1 MRRCS
6 LLVIVLLVGYA
17 AVADVEI
24 VLPQVANAVEQTAA
38 EELAEHWQKATG
50 EATAT
55 VTAATG
61 TARWT
66 FRLGRAAR
74 LDLAGLT
81 KNDAR
86 IRIGTGEIDIAG
98 IDGDS
103 TKMNPSVP
111 SGTLFGVYSF
121 LERELGVRW
130 LWPGELGTICPKS
143 SNVALAPKEWT
154 VHYMAFAEWRAP
166 HKVGSPGWADKKNAQ
181 KFYDDQDVW
190 LRRHRFSKCDNLS
203 KGHAFTAWLK
213 EYGKEHPEW
222 FNELPDGTRRSDPFY
237 SYGRPEF
244 VSLCVSNRELVKEI
258 VRRWA
263 ESGDGDVLNG
273 NENDTAA
280 KCCCANCLAADM
292 TGDDDGRRAR
302 AAEAFAAK
310 SNNWFHALG
319 SLSARYAAFYSALLS
334 EGRKVRPDCRVIA
347 GVYANYSKPP
357 AKGTRLDKSI
367 VLRYC
372 PPVMYPWT
380 DEKVNLFKS
389 CWQGWA
395 ETGASLMMRPN
406 FTLDGHNFPLMYYK
420 RYVECY
426 DFVRVRGLAAVDMDS
441 LMGVY
446 GANGLTTYVMAAK
459 NSRPDATLAVLEGE
473 YFAAFGSA
481 APVMRECRDVFEKA
495 TESGFATMGE
505 EDRIEGGGC
514 ENFMLKAYRVFP
526 PEMLKSAGAKIKA
539 AMAMERDPVVS
550 RRLRF
555 VLAGLGDA
563 LLVMKTQRGFVEYQK
578 NNDRRAFASAYREL
592 IDFRRR
598 NEGLGY
604 LNMATVDYYESR
616 HWPRH
621 LAMIGDGAREL
632 GGWEL
637 NLTPDHEAGKWKK
650 IDKLWYWRP
659 DYNDV
664 GWYRCRFGLTDEE
677 AVKFRRVVFGAVDG
691 IPKVY
696 LNGKLVQRGH
706 PVADPGMAWRTPFAV
721 PVGGAFT
728 SGENELLISIDKK
741 VSGRRGI
748 TRPVFIDLET
758 EK

>member
-1 MRRCS
+1 MKRLAFLVASVS
-6 LLVIVLLVGYA
+6 LFPTLA
-17 AVADVEI
+17 ADVEI

-50 EATAT
+50 EYAAI
-55 VTAATG
+55 VTNATG
-61 TARWT
+61 TTQWT

-74 LDLAGLT
+74 LDLDGLT
-81 KNDAR
+81 KNDTR
-86 IRIGTGEIDIAG
+86 IRISANEIDIAG

-103 TKMNPSVP
+103 AKMSPKVP

-130 LWPGELGTICPKS
+130 LWPGELGTICPKCS
-143 SNVALAPKEWT
+143 DVVLAPKEWT
-154 VHYMAFAEWRAP
+154 VRYMAFSEWRAP
-166 HKVGSPGWADKKNAQ
+166 HQIGSPGWADKETARR
-181 KFYDDQDVW
+181 FYNDQDIW
-190 LRRHRFSKCDNLS
+190 LRRHRFSKCDSLE
-203 KGHAFTAWLK
+203 KGHAFTKWFG
-213 EYGKEHPEW
+213 EYGKEHSEW
-222 FNELPDGTRRSDPFY
+222 FNELPDGTRRSDPLY

-244 VSLCVSNRELVKEI
+244 ISLCVSNRELAKEI

-263 ESGDGDVLNG
+263 ESNEGDVING
-273 NENDTAA
+273 NENDTAG
-280 KCCCANCLAADM
+280 KCCCANCLAADK
-292 TGDDDGRRAR
+292 TGCDKGRRTR

-310 SNNWFHALG
+310 SNNWFRALG
-319 SLSARYAAFYSALLS
+319 SLSTRYAAFYAALLA

-357 AKGTRLDKSI
+357 VNGTCLGRNV

-389 CWQGWA
+389 YWQGWA

-406 FTLDGHNFPLMYYK
+406 FTLDGHNFPLMYY
-420 RYVECY
+420 RHYVDCY
-426 DFVRVRGLAAVDMDS
+426 DFVRAHGLSAVDMDS

-446 GANGLTTYVMAAK
+446 GANGLTTYVIAAK
-459 NSRPDATLAVLEGE
+459 NSRPDATLAALEDE

-481 APVMRECRDVFEKA
+481 APVVRDVCAMFAKA
-495 TESGFATMGE
+495 SDGGFASGNPYDT
-505 EDRIEGGGC
+505 IEGGKYSEFILFAHC
-514 ENFMLKAYRVFP
+514 IFP
-526 PEMLKSAGAKIKA
+526 PELLKSAGAKIKA
-539 AMAMERDPVVS
+539 AMSAERDPVVA

-555 VLAGLGDA
+555 VLTGLGDA
-563 LLVMKTQRGFVEYQK
+563 LLVLKTQRGFVDYQK
-578 NNDRRAFASAYREL
+578 NNVRKAFASAYREL

-621 LAMIGDGAREL
+621 LAMIGESAREL

-637 NLTPDHEAGKWKK
+637 NLNPDHEAGKWKK
-650 IDKLWYWRP
+650 IDRLWYWRP
-659 DYNDV
+659 DYNGV
-664 GWYRCRFGLTDEE
+664 GWYRCRFNLTDEE
-677 AVKFRRVVFGAVDG
+677 AATFGRIVCGAVDG
-691 IPKVY
+691 LPTIY
-696 LNGKLVQRGH
+696 LNGKMVQQGH
-706 PVADPGMAWRTPFAV
+706 PVADPGIAWRTPFAV
-721 PVGGAFT
+721 SVGGVFKA
-728 SGENELLISIDKK
+728 GENELLVRLDKK

-748 TRPVFIDLET
+748 TRPVFIDSET

>member
-1 MRRCS
+1 MKKF
-6 LLVIVLLVGYA
+6 VLLA
-17 AVADVEI
+17 AIVAELSVAAADIEI
-24 VLPQVANAVEQTAA
+24 VLPHGANAVERTAA
-38 EELAEHWQKATG
+38 QELVEHWQKATG
-50 EATAT
+50 EYAAI
-55 VTAATG
+55 VTNTTG
-61 TARWT
+61 TARRT

-74 LDLAGLT
+74 LDLIGLT
-81 KNDAR
+81 KNDTKIHISAN
-86 IRIGTGEIDIAG
+86 EIDIAG

-103 TKMNPSVP
+103 VKMSPSVP

-130 LWPGELGTICPKS
+130 LWPGELGTICPKCS
-143 SNVALAPKEWT
+143 DVVLAPKEWT
-154 VHYMAFAEWRAP
+154 VRYMAFSEWRAP
-166 HKVGSPGWADKKNAQ
+166 HQIGSPGWADKETERR
-181 KFYDDQDVW
+181 FYNDQDVW
-190 LRRHRFSKCDNLS
+190 LRRHRFSRCDSLS
-203 KGHAFTAWLK
+203 KGHAFTTWFK

-237 SYGRPEF
+237 SYGRSEF
-244 VSLCVSNRELVKEI
+244 VSLCVSNCELVKEI

-292 TGDDDGRRAR
+292 TGDDEGRRAR

-310 SNNWFHALG
+310 SNNWVRALG
-319 SLSARYAAFYSALLS
+319 SLSTRYAAFYSALLA

-357 AKGTRLDKSI
+357 AKGTRLDKGI

-372 PPVMYPWT
+372 PPVMYPWA

-420 RYVECY
+420 RYVDCY

-446 GANGLTTYVMAAK
+446 GANGLTTYVIAAK
-459 NSRPDATLAVLEGE
+459 NSRPDAALADLEDE

-539 AMAMERDPVVS
+539 AMAAERDPVVS

-555 VLAGLGDA
+555 VLTGLGDA
-563 LLVMKTQRGFVEYQK
+563 LLVMKAQRGFVEYQK

-621 LAMIGDGAREL
+621 LAMIGENAREL

-637 NLTPDHEAGKWKK
+637 NLNPNHEAGKWKK
-650 IDKLWYWRP
+650 IDRLWYWRP
-659 DYNDV
+659 DYNGV
-664 GWYRCRFGLTDEE
+664 GWYRCRFNLTEEE
-677 AVKFRRVVFGAVDG
+677 ATTFGRIVCGAVDG
-691 IPKVY
+691 LPTIY
-696 LNGKLVQRGH
+696 LNGKMVQQGH

-721 PVGGAFT
+721 SAGGVFKA
-728 SGENELLISIDKK
+728 GKNELLVRLDKK

-748 TRPVFIDLET
+748 TRPVFIDSET
-758 EK
+758 DK